1 MTRLHA
7 FAVLVGLIAMIMA
20 QLGGVELHHFVYGR
34 CCQSESLAAV
44 YVSSAMKV
52 LAEILNLIPGF
63 VTGFIARTRE
73 IVTGFITGLLGGAGY
88 STFAA
93 TLLLGTSAWHGFTTS
108 AAVVSI
114 LSMGVVSGIA
124 GAAAGGAGELVRSN
138 LPLKRSASS

>member
-7 FAVLVGLIAMIMA
+7 FAVLAGLIAMIMA
-20 QLGGVELHHFVYGR
+20 QFCGVELHHFVYGR

-44 YVSSAMKV
+44 YVSSGMKV

-63 VTGFIARTRE
+63 VAGFIARTRG
-73 IVTGFITGLLGGAGY
+73 IVTGFITGLLGGAVY
-88 STFAA
+88 SIFAA

-114 LSMGVVSGIA
+114 LSVGVVSGIA
-124 GAAAGGAGELVRSN
+124 CAAAGGAAELVRSN
-138 LPLKRSASS
+138 LRLKQSS

>member
-1 MTRLHA
+1 
-7 FAVLVGLIAMIMA
+7 
-20 QLGGVELHHFVYGR
+20 
-34 CCQSESLAAV
+34 
-44 YVSSAMKV
+44 MKV